1 MTLLLVRHGL
11 SEGNVRGLIQGQLD
25 HPLTDVGRVQA
36 SAVAGR
42 LRSDGGADRI
52 VASPLARA
60 LETAQAVA
68 SALDLPVT
76 TDDRLKEYDFGDAV
90 SGLTI
95 RETLERFP
103 GWRWTN
109 QGDPSSV
116 QLPGEE
122 GLPVL
127 DARVAE
133 VVAELLAFEGKTIA
147 VTHGG
152 VVISALNVAM
162 RMHGATEG
170 GSPRVAFQMKNCA
183 ITELGRDP
191 EGRLIV
197 RRHNDACHLPAGR

>member
-36 SAVAGR
+36 SAVAER

-52 VASPLARA
+52 VASPLTRA
-60 LETAQAVA
+60 FETAQAVA

-76 TDDRLKEYDFGDAV
+76 TDDRLMEYDFGDV
-90 SGLTI
+90 SGLTVPEA
-95 RETLERFP
+95 RERYP
-103 GWRWTN
+103 GWSWLSDGTRTA
-109 QGDPSSV
+109 PT
-116 QLPGEE
+116 LPGEE
-122 GLPVL
+122 GLPTF
-127 DARVAE
+127 DERVAE
-133 VVAELLAFEGKTIA
+133 AVAELMSLEGQTIA

-152 VVISALNVAM
+152 VIMAALNVAL
-162 RMHGATEG
+162 RMHGATELG
-170 GSPRVAFQMKNCA
+170 ARRARFPMKNCA
-183 ITELGRDP
+183 ITEVGRDP

>member
-1 MTLLLVRHGL
+1 MTLLLVRHGQ

-60 LETAQAVA
+60 FETAQAVA
-68 SALDLPVT
+68 SALDLPVA
-76 TDDRLKEYDFGDAV
+76 TDNRLKEYDFGEEV
-90 SGLTI
+90 SGLTV

-103 GWRWTN
+103 GWRWTSER
-109 QGDPSSV
+109 DSSSV

-122 GLPVL
+122 GLPAL

-133 VVAELLAFEGKTIA
+133 VVAELMALEGRTIA

-152 VVISALNVAM
+152 VVIAALNVSV
-162 RMHGATEG
+162 RMHAATEG
-170 GSPRVAFQMKNCA
+170 SAGRVAFQMKNCA
-183 ITELGRDP
+183 ITELDRDG

-197 RRHNDACHLPAGR
+197 RRHNDACHLPAAS